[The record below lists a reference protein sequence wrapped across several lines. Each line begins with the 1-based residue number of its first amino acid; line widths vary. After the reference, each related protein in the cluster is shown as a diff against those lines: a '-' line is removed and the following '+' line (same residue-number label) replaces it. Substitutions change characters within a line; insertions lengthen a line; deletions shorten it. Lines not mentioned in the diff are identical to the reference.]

1 MVRRKRWRDPFAD
14 YIEWTNNRYNP
25 GHYLGGN
32 LPPELNKS
40 AIGPKGRRL
49 AGLLLAVSAVLSLVS
64 LLAFAPFLREVSR
77 AQVVVSVVVWLALV
91 GLTAAAAL
99 SMYRSGQT
107 AAKTRRHSNR
117 GSAIR

>member
-32 LPPELNKS
+32 LPPALNKS
-40 AIGPKGRRL
+40 ALGPKGRRL
-49 AGLLLAVSAVLSLVS
+49 AGLMLGVSAVLSFVS
-64 LLAFAPFLREVSR
+64 LLAFAPFLRDFSR
-77 AQVVVSVVVWLALV
+77 AQVVVSGAIVVLI
-91 GLTAAAAL
+91 AAAAL

-107 AAKTRRHSNR
+107 PVQKTRRQSNGR
-117 GSAIR
+117 